1 MIVLKNENLYVEIHE
16 LGAEIRKVEFKGKD
30 RFWSGDKNVWS
41 GVSPILFPI
50 CSGLVD
56 DKFTF
61 ENKEYTLEKH
71 GFARKSIF
79 SVEYAGD
86 TTATFLLAD
95 SPETLIKYPWKFEL
109 RITYTLIDDN
119 IEIFYNIKNIDSK
132 TMYYSIGAHEAY
144 ACDDI
149 ENYDIIFEKEE
160 TLDSFQLEGTVLSG
174 KTKIFLKNSKVF
186 PLYKRY
192 FKEDALIFK
201 NLNSRFV
208 TLKNR
213 ISEEKVSVEFK
224 GFDYLLFWH
233 VYGSNYICI
242 EPWAGISST
251 KGDSLDITK
260 KEGILKLSP
269 NTENTLK
276 HTIYF

>member
-1 MIVLKNENLYVEIHE
+1 MIALKNENLYVEIHE

-30 RFWSGDKNVWS
+30 RFWSGDENVWS

-50 CSGLVD
+50 CSGLVN

-61 ENKEYTLEKH
+61 ENKEYSLEKH

-79 SVEYAGD
+79 SVEKASN
-86 TTATFLLAD
+86 TSATFLLT
-95 SPETLIKYPWKFEL
+95 ETQDTLKKYPFKFEL
-109 RITYTLIDDN
+109 RVSYNLVGDN
-119 IEIFYNIKNIDSK
+119 IEVFYNIKNTDSK

-174 KTKIFLKNSKVF
+174 KTKKFLKNSKVF

-192 FKEDALIFK
+192 FEKDALIFK
-201 NLNSRFV
+201 KINSRFV

-224 GFDYLLFWH
+224 GFDYLLFWQII
-233 VYGSNYICI
+233 GSDYICI

-251 KGDSLDITK
+251 KGDNSDIK
-260 KEGILKLSP
+260 QKEGILKLSSG
-269 NTENTLK
+269 TENTLK

>member
-86 TTATFLLAD
+86 TTATFLLTD

-119 IEIFYNIKNIDSK
+119 IEIFYNIKNTDSK
-132 TMYYSIGAHEAY
+132 TMYYSVGAHEAY

-174 KTKIFLKNSKVF
+174 KTKILLKNSKVF

-233 VYGSNYICI
+233 VYDSNYICI

-251 KGDSLDITK
+251 KGDILDITQ